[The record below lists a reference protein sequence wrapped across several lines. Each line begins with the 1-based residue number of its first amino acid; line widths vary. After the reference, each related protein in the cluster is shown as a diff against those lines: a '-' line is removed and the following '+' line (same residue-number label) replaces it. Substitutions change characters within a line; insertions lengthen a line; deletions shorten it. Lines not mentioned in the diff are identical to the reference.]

1 MAKLPVVARRFACC
15 PFSLSLPMPSYCFC
29 LLHPLL
35 LCSAI
40 RKPNESMR
48 LIVVTI
54 VGVVF
59 GFFIGISFPT
69 VSITKVRTWPIHIW
83 HRCNSFPV
91 SWLDLL
97 LFEILQLH
105 FPSSIVS
112 YIEDKN
118 SGLSAQ
124 AILNHAWTAAR
135 NARGNGSEPN
145 TNDTLKVGCWAFSE
159 FLYRTRPLFF
169 FLQNFQNVHR
179 PRLYGSIFITVSLR
193 VIPWFLFCEQSSF
206 I

>member
-1 MAKLPVVARRFACC
+1 MAKLPVVAR
-15 PFSLSLPMPSYCFC
+15 
-29 LLHPLL
+29 
-35 LCSAI
+35 SAI

-69 VSITKVRTWPIHIW
+69 VSITK
-83 HRCNSFPV
+83 
-91 SWLDLL
+91 
-97 LFEILQLH
+97 LH

-135 NARGNGSEPN
+135 NAKGNGSQPN
-145 TNDTLKVGCWAFSE
+145 TNDTLKIYVPTNPRGAESLAPGIVVPESDFHQHRLWGNPDEDLPFKPKYLVTFTVGISQKENINRAVKKFSRD
-159 FLYRTRPLFF
+159 FAILLF
-169 FLQNFQNVHR
+169 HYDGR
-179 PRLYGSIFITVSLR
+179 VSEWMNLNG
-193 VIPWFLFCEQSSF
+193 QSELSM
-206 I
+206 